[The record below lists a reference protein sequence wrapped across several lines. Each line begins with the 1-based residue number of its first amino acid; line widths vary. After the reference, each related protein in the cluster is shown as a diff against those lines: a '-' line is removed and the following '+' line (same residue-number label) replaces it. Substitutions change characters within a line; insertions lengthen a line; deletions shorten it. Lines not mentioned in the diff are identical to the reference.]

1 MNYQQLLKLF
11 PLINKMENLKDKKV
25 YNLNYNYILF
35 KYNNK
40 TINKLKSNNI
50 EFDKI
55 EFLYIDRSEKMIFID
70 YTKHHPLY
78 SK

>member
-1 MNYQQLLKLF
+1 MTYKQLLKLF
-11 PLINKMENLKDKKV
+11 PLINKMEDLKDKKV

>member
-11 PLINKMENLKDKKV
+11 PLINKMEDLKDKKV